1 MFQEM
6 FDEKLIDTINN
17 LQMMASIWPKL
28 WDLTYAHSAMFTGAG
43 FNHGLQDLFLDS
55 LIEDLWIPYF
65 CISTDI
71 RLINFLLARM

>member
-1 MFQEM
+1 
-6 FDEKLIDTINN
+6 
-17 LQMMASIWPKL
+17 MMASIWPKI

-43 FNHGLQDLFLDS
+43 FNHGLQNLFLDS

-71 RLINFLLARM
+71 RLVKVRSALNFFCFLACRKVPNCNFEI